1 MAVDYPGLVN
11 DLAAEHRDLEAVL
24 VTLGPDDWERD
35 SHAPGWKLRDQVAH
49 LAFIDDL
56 AALGLRDV
64 EAFKAAIAAQ
74 DGLGYLER
82 ERRRTH
88 ANLLDWWRRASRDLI
103 EAARPVAPK
112 ARLPWYGPDMS
123 ATSYIT
129 ARLMETWSHGLDV
142 VDVVPATRPDTDRIR
157 HVAIICVQTRNF
169 SYINRGLEPNQS
181 PVYLDLTLPSGA
193 PWTNGDADAP
203 DRISGSATDFC
214 RVVTQRRH
222 LADTTLVIEGAAAQ
236 SWMDVAQA
244 FAGPPG
250 QGRRPGEFPPGTT
263 PANPQTERATS

>member
-1 MAVDYPGLVN
+1 MAVDYPALVE

-35 SHAPGWKLRDQVAH
+35 SHSPGWTVRDQVAH
-49 LAFIDDL
+49 LAFIDV
-56 AALGLRDV
+56 AAGLGLRDV
-64 EAFKAAIAAQ
+64 EAFKAEIAQQ
-74 DGLGYLER
+74 DGLGYLDRER
-82 ERRRTH
+82 ERTH
-88 ANLLDWWRRASRDLI
+88 QNLLDWWRQASSALIRD
-103 EAARPVAPK
+103 ARPVDPK

-142 VDVVPATRPDTDRIR
+142 VDVVPADRPDTDRIR
-157 HVAIICVQTRNF
+157 HVAAIGVRTRSF
-169 SYINRGLEPNQS
+169 SYVNRGLEPNQT

-193 PWTNGDADAP
+193 RWTDGDAAAA
-203 DRISGSATDFC
+203 DRISGLATDFC
-214 RVVTQRRH
+214 RIVTQRRH
-222 LADTTLVIEGAAAQ
+222 LVDTTLAVVGEAAQ

-250 QGRRPGEFPPGTT
+250 QGREPGEFGQEGTQAGGT
-263 PANPQTERATS
+263 RS